1 MSTTSS
7 STLTSVL
14 TALGGTTGIDVTS
27 AVNAILSADRAP
39 ETQWQA
45 QQATLASQT
54 SAINTLQ
61 SYSSTLDDQLFALQD
76 VGGVLGTVASSSSNS
91 SIVTA
96 TAANGTPSSNHLI
109 TVNSLAKT
117 GSWYSASE
125 ASSSTAL
132 TGSFDLT
139 SGGTTTTIQLGSGVN
154 TLDQLAASINSQSL
168 GVTANVITDS
178 TGARLSLVAQASG
191 SAADFSISG
200 ATGLTFQQAAVGA
213 NASLTVD
220 GVPISSASNTVTGAI
235 AGVTLSLQSAS
246 VGTEVQLSLAPDQ
259 NSIASAVNNFVLAYN
274 QLIQGVN
281 SQFSYNS
288 ASNTA
293 GPLQSDSTVQALQS
307 ALLDSTNYN
316 TGGSTLNTLASL
328 GISTNK
334 DGTLSL
340 NTTTLGNAV
349 QTNSAAVAS
358 FFQGTSGNGF
368 ASTLT
373 ATLNTYT
380 DPSQGAFTV
389 DLKSISSE
397 NQDLTNET
405 NTLELYVT
413 SQQSILTAKYNAA
426 DIAIQQLPQ
435 KIKQLQALLDPN
447 SSNNN

>member
-1 MSTTSS
+1 MSTTS

-14 TALGGTTGIDVTS
+14 SALGGSTGIDVTS
-27 AVNAILSADRAP
+27 AVNAILAADRAP
-39 ETQWQA
+39 ETGWQA
-45 QQATLASQT
+45 QQAALASQT
-54 SAINTLQ
+54 SAINTLEG
-61 SYSSTLDDQLFALQD
+61 YSSTLSDQLSALQD
-76 VGGVLGTVASSSSNS
+76 AAGVLGTVAAASSNS
-91 SIVTA
+91 GVVTA
-96 TAANGTPSSNHLI
+96 SAVSGTPASNHLI
-109 TVNSLAKT
+109 VVNNLAST
-117 GSWYSASE
+117 GSWYSAAE
-125 ASSSTAL
+125 PSSSTAL
-132 TGSFDLT
+132 AAGSFNIT
-139 SGGTTTTIQLGSGVN
+139 SGGTTTTITVGSGVN

-178 TGARLSLVAQASG
+178 SGARLSLVAQSSG

-200 ATGLTFQQAAVGA
+200 ATGLTFQQAAAGT

-220 GVPISSASNTVTGAI
+220 GVPISSASNTVSGAI
-235 AGVTLSLQSAS
+235 AGVTLNLQSAS
-246 VGTEVQLSLAPDQ
+246 PGTEVQVSLAPDTS
-259 NSIASAVNNFVLAYN
+259 SITSAVNNFVLAYN

-288 ASNTA
+288 SSQTA

-328 GISTNK
+328 GISTNA

-340 NTTTLGNAV
+340 NTTTLGNAI
-349 QTNSAAVAS
+349 QSNSTAVAS
-358 FFQGTSGNGF
+358 FFQGTLNNGF
-368 ASTLT
+368 AASLN

-380 DPSQGAFTV
+380 DPSQGAFTI
-389 DLKSISSE
+389 DLKSIASE